1 VKPNPKLFIRL
12 LGPAIFLIILFF
24 FIDLK
29 ALKKLLSLS
38 RYDFLGLSLATVPVV
53 IAVRSIR
60 WQKILR
66 IHNMNY
72 SFWACFKY
80 NVVELV
86 AIGVVSAAG
95 SLIKLFYLR
104 RDGYRLVDAAQSVAT
119 DKAFDYLLPL
129 IFGLSS
135 GLVFILGIDPDSG
148 LVGMLGVAVLAYRP
162 LKSVSARLFPRII
175 PTTLKEKMLSRNWHF
190 EKSFQQIVRSLDF
203 QAYMLS
209 IIGLLA
215 YFLAVHLLN
224 LGLGT
229 ALSFA
234 QVILIMALTSLI
246 TAIPISFLGIGT
258 RDVALITVFAW
269 FGRSPEEAVSLSLA
283 LLGMRL
289 AIMLV
294 GSIFWYM
301 DPPPL
306 TALKRGYNEQEK
318 E

>member
-1 VKPNPKLFIRL
+1 MNTKFVIRL
-12 LGPAIFLIILFF
+12 LGPAIFGIILFF

-29 ALKKLLSLS
+29 ELQKILSLS
-38 RYDFLGLSLATVPVV
+38 RYDFLVLSLATVPVI

-60 WQKILR
+60 WQKILA
-66 IHNMNY
+66 IHTIDY
-72 SFWACFKY
+72 TFWTCFKY

-95 SLIKLFYLR
+95 SIIKVFYLR
-104 RDGYRLVDAAQSVAT
+104 RDGYRLLDAAQSVVT

-129 IFGLSS
+129 IFGISS
-135 GLVFILGIDPDSG
+135 GLVFLLGIDPDRG
-148 LVGMLGVAVLAYRP
+148 LAVMLMVTLVIYRP
-162 LKSVSARLFPRII
+162 LRSISVRLFPRII
-175 PTTLKEKMLSRNWHF
+175 PGALKAKMLTRNWRF
-190 EKSFQQIVRSLDF
+190 EESFQQIILSLDF
-203 QAYMLS
+203 RAYLLS
-209 IIGLLA
+209 IFGMLV

-258 RDVALITVFAW
+258 RDVALISVFTW
-269 FGRSPEEAVSLSLA
+269 FGRSPEEAVSLSIA
-283 LLGMRL
+283 LLGLRL
-289 AIMLV
+289 AIMAM
-294 GSIFWYM
+294 GSLFWYM

-306 TALKRGYNEQEK
+306 AALKRGYNGPEK
-318 E
+318 D